1 MDFSI
6 FRIKNGGFN
15 EIFIVGII
23 RFGINSLY
31 LHLNQLLQ
39 EWIIDNLIGLK

>member
-15 EIFIVGII
+15 VIFIAVIS

>member
-1 MDFSI
+1 MFFSI

-15 EIFIVGII
+15 EIFIAGTR
-23 RFGINSLY
+23 RFGINTLY